1 MYAQKRG
8 SQKAKNPLQGQDTG
22 FPSLIRLEQQQ
33 RGRWDLKGSAAPD
46 AVACEAIPSTC

>member
-1 MYAQKRG
+1 MHKSEESEG
-8 SQKAKNPLQGQDTG
+8 KNPLQGQDTG